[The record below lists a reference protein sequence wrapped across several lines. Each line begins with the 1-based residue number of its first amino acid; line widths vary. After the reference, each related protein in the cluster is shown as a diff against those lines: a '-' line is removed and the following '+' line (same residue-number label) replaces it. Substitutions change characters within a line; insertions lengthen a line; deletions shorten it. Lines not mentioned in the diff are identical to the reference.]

1 MEKTFHF
8 QITTADGAIV
18 DTQASYATVPLTDG
32 EAGIL
37 PNHAAMIA
45 ALMEGVVRYTVE
57 GKDRYAAVSGGVL
70 SIADDE
76 VIILARSA
84 ELAENIDLAR
94 AQAAERRA
102 RERIESK
109 SAEWDMKRAEY
120 SLHRAMIREK
130 AYSMLKK

>member
-1 MEKTFHF
+1 MDKTFHF
-8 QITTADGAIV
+8 QITTADGAIADV
-18 DTQASYATVPLTDG
+18 QASYATVPLTDG

-37 PNHAAMIA
+37 PSHAAMIA
-45 ALMEGVVRYTVE
+45 ALKEGVVRYTVE
-57 GKDRYAAVSGGVL
+57 GKDNYAAVSGGVL

-94 AQAAERRA
+94 AQSAEKRA

-109 SAEWDMKRAEY
+109 SSEWDMKRAEY
-120 SLHRAMIREK
+120 SLQRAIIREK
-130 AYSMLKK
+130 VYNMINH